1 MFQPPILWGFVV
13 ESLTDPYV
21 TPGRDFFL
29 DSLFTFLSFLKA
41 ISGSCLCDCSSFF
54 LKLYGDR
61 LGLDLSLT
69 RTSIEPFKEQVL
81 KK

>member
-1 MFQPPILWGFVV
+1 MFEPLILWGFVV
-13 ESLTDPYV
+13 ESLTNQYV
-21 TPGRDFFL
+21 SPGRDFLL

-41 ISGSCLCDCSSFF
+41 ISRSCLCDCSYLFQ
-54 LKLYGDR
+54 KLSRHR

-69 RTSIEPFKEQVL
+69 RTSIEPFKEQTL

>member
-1 MFQPPILWGFVV
+1 MGFSV

-29 DSLFTFLSFLKA
+29 DSLFTLLSFLKA
-41 ISGSCLCDCSSFF
+41 ISRSCLCDCSSFY

-69 RTSIEPFKEQVL
+69 RTSTEPLKEQVL